1 MFAPDRNSI
10 ADSPGDNDLW
20 VVYDGECPFCSSYV
34 LLYRLRERTKQVH
47 LIDARSTHP
56 MVDEVRRAR
65 LDLDEGMAVKF
76 QGRLYHG
83 AAAMNILAILGSD
96 GGVFNRVNRA
106 LFRHPRLAR
115 FLYPM
120 LVRGRWIVLR
130 LLGRRLIADGQTGA

>member
-1 MFAPDRNSI
+1 MFAPNRNSI

-34 LLYRLRERTKQVH
+34 LLYRLREQAKQVH

-56 MVDEVRRAR
+56 MVDEVRRERAR
-65 LDLDEGMAVKF
+65 PRRGD
-76 QGRLYHG
+76 GRQIPGAPLSR

-106 LFRHPRLAR
+106 LFRHPASPA
-115 FLYPM
+115 FSIPCSF
-120 LVRGRWIVLR
+120 
-130 LLGRRLIADGQTGA
+130 ADVGSYCACSAGA